1 MARLSCLLLS
11 SVALVAV
18 AAAAAVASPVTANDK
33 QQDAVNNN
41 ELGITEQLQELIE
54 KRDVSVELGG
64 ATVTVSPR
72 NLEENELG
80 LTFKLPTSAEPR
92 SKRHKLKKILMP
104 IMVFVMLK
112 ALTLIPLAIG
122 VLGLKAWNALQLSF
136 FSFVISIGLAI
147 FQLVKKASE
156 SPPSLTTHDAG
167 IYGAAPAHYARS
179 IQEHAHQLAYGSN
192 QVR

>member
-1 MARLSCLLLS
+1 
-11 SVALVAV
+11 
-18 AAAAAVASPVTANDK
+18 
-33 QQDAVNNN
+33 
-41 ELGITEQLQELIE
+41 
-54 KRDVSVELGG
+54 
-64 ATVTVSPR
+64 
-72 NLEENELG
+72 
-80 LTFKLPTSAEPR
+80 
-92 SKRHKLKKILMP
+92 MP

-156 SPPSLTTHDAG
+156 SPPAIATHDAG
-167 IYGAAPAHYARS
+167 IYGAPQGHYARS
-179 IQEHAHQLAYGSN
+179 IQEHAQQLAYGSN

>member
-1 MARLSCLLLS
+1 MARFSCLLLS
-11 SVALVAV
+11 
-18 AAAAAVASPVTANDK
+18 AAALIAVTYGSPLTNDR
-33 QQDAVNNN
+33 QLQDGNNGDD
-41 ELGITEQLQELIE
+41 LGITEQLQELIE

-64 ATVTVSPR
+64 ATVTLSPR

-80 LTFKLPTSAEPR
+80 LTLRLPSSAEPR
-92 SKRHKLKKILMP
+92 SKRHKFKKILMP

-167 IYGAAPAHYARS
+167 IYGAPPAHYARS
-179 IQEHAHQLAYGSN
+179 IQEHAQQLAYGSN

>member
-1 MARLSCLLLS
+1 MYRNNSFAVEYDLIARF
-11 SVALVAV
+11 V
-18 AAAAAVASPVTANDK
+18 P
-33 QQDAVNNN
+33 
-41 ELGITEQLQELIE
+41 G
-54 KRDVSVELGG
+54 
-64 ATVTVSPR
+64 
-72 NLEENELG
+72 
-80 LTFKLPTSAEPR
+80 
-92 SKRHKLKKILMP
+92 KRHKLKKILMP

-147 FQLVKKASE
+147 FQLVRKASE

-167 IYGAAPAHYARS
+167 IYGAPPAHYARS

>member
-1 MARLSCLLLS
+1 
-11 SVALVAV
+11 
-18 AAAAAVASPVTANDK
+18 
-33 QQDAVNNN
+33 
-41 ELGITEQLQELIE
+41 
-54 KRDVSVELGG
+54 
-64 ATVTVSPR
+64 
-72 NLEENELG
+72 
-80 LTFKLPTSAEPR
+80 
-92 SKRHKLKKILMP
+92 MP

-167 IYGAAPAHYARS
+167 IYGAPPAHYARS

>member
-1 MARLSCLLLS
+1 MARFLCLLLS
-11 SVALVAV
+11 TAALVV
-18 AAAAAVASPVTANDK
+18 AAYGSPLTNDR
-33 QQDAVNNN
+33 QLQDGNGAD
-41 ELGITEQLQELIE
+41 EPGLTDQLQELIE

-64 ATVTVSPR
+64 ATVTLSPR
-72 NLEENELG
+72 NLDENELG
-80 LTFKLPTSAEPR
+80 LTLRLPSSAEPR

-167 IYGAAPAHYARS
+167 IYGAPPAHYARS

>member
-1 MARLSCLLLS
+1 
-11 SVALVAV
+11 
-18 AAAAAVASPVTANDK
+18 
-33 QQDAVNNN
+33 
-41 ELGITEQLQELIE
+41 
-54 KRDVSVELGG
+54 
-64 ATVTVSPR
+64 
-72 NLEENELG
+72 
-80 LTFKLPTSAEPR
+80 
-92 SKRHKLKKILMP
+92 MP

-167 IYGAAPAHYARS
+167 IYGAPSAHYARS
-179 IQEHAHQLAYGSN
+179 IQEHAQQLAYGSN
-192 QVR
+192 LVR